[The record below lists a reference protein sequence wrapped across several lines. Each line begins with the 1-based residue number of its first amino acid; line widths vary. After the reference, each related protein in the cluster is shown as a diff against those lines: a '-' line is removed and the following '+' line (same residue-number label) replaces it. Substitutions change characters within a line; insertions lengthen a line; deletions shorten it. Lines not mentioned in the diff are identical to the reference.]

1 MQIVTSRPRRE
12 NFSYNVD
19 LILIDEVSTTCAEY
33 LVLLDSRL
41 RLLCHE
47 SKPFRGKNV
56 LLSGDYLQMA
66 STFGTPMCS
75 APCLTIS
82 SEKTEAR
89 NLFSLFKVFYI
100 NDQVRAICNKQKRC
114 LEKFR
119 KLPKFYLSTDHW
131 TKKEKSQC
139 KVIEKEIVESLT
151 REITFKDVSEEKKWK
166 VTPTVTSGNLD
177 RIALNSIRMNQ
188 FAKETNQTLVKWKK
202 KVMSK
207 TFYCLH

>member
-41 RLLCHE
+41 RLLCDE
-47 SKPFRGKNV
+47 SKPFGGKHM

-75 APCLTIS
+75 ALYLITN

-89 NLFSLFKVFYI
+89 NLF
-100 NDQVRAICNKQKRC
+100 
-114 LEKFR
+114 
-119 KLPKFYLSTDHW
+119 
-131 TKKEKSQC
+131 
-139 KVIEKEIVESLT
+139 
-151 REITFKDVSEEKKWK
+151 
-166 VTPTVTSGNLD
+166 
-177 RIALNSIRMNQ
+177 
-188 FAKETNQTLVKWKK
+188 
-202 KVMSK
+202 
-207 TFYCLH
+207 